1 MKMAS
6 IITLALF
13 IVWVLLAIADLWFDI
28 VPWAVFVK
36 ITLTFGLLI
45 ILSMVVSLTK
55 REMRSPRKS
64 EDD

>member
-28 VPWAVFVK
+28 VPWSVFVK

-45 ILSMVVSLTK
+45 ILSMVISLTR
-55 REMRSPRKS
+55 REIKS
-64 EDD
+64 DKPKND

>member
-13 IVWVLLAIADLWFDI
+13 IVWVLLAIADLWFYI
-28 VPWAVFVK
+28 VPWSVFVK

-45 ILSMVVSLTK
+45 ILSMVISLTR
-55 REMRSPRKS
+55 REIKS
-64 EDD
+64 DKPKND

>member
-28 VPWAVFVK
+28 VPWSVFVK

-45 ILSMVVSLTK
+45 ILSMVISLTR
-55 REMRSPRKS
+55 REIKS
-64 EDD
+64 DKPEND

>member
-13 IVWVLLAIADLWFDI
+13 LAWILLAIADLWFDI
-28 VPWAVFVK
+28 VPWSVFVK

-45 ILSMVVSLTK
+45 ILAMIISVTK
-55 REMRSPRKS
+55 REIKTDKS
-64 EDD
+64 TKD